1 MWATFRHELA
11 HMRGQILGWGVSL
24 GLLGAYFTSVFN
36 SFQAQMEQLKQV
48 MGYFPPELFEFFGID
63 IAALTPFRMLDIK
76 FFSLMPVIL
85 GIFATLT
92 CSGLLAG
99 DEEKGLLDLVLA
111 HPLSRRALFF
121 GKALAFVAALL
132 GVTAIIWLSISLF
145 MDRATLQVTPVQ
157 MLWPMVS
164 LAANVLL
171 FGGLAL
177 FLSMVLPSRRMAS
190 GVTMFVLIAGF
201 FVKGMSEIEPSLKEV
216 ADFMPYAYYQGGE
229 AAFGLNVGWV
239 AGLVAVAAAFALLA
253 WWRFEKRD
261 IRVGGEGGWRLTLP
275 TRLRPVRRRPAEAR
289 PAV

>member
-63 IAALTPFRMLDIK
+63 IATLTPFRMLDIK

-85 GIFATLT
+85 GIFSALT

-99 DEEKGLLDLVLA
+99 DEETGLLDLILA
-111 HPLSRRALFF
+111 HPVSRRALFF
-121 GKALAFVAALL
+121 GKALAFPVALL
-132 GVTAIIWLSISLF
+132 GITAIMWLGVSLF
-145 MDRATLQVTPVQ
+145 MDRAALQVTPVQ

-201 FVKGMSEIEPSLKEV
+201 FVEGMSEIEPSLKKA
-216 ADFMPYAYYQGGE
+216 ADFMPYAYYQGGQ

-239 AGLVAVAAAFALLA
+239 VGLVAVAAAFALLA

-261 IRVGGEGGWRLTLP
+261 IRVGGEGGWRLTLSA
-275 TRLRPVRRRPAEAR
+275 RLRPVRRRPAEAR
-289 PAV
+289 PTV